1 MKLRTIA
8 LLGTVFAGVLPNCP
22 CHSSSALASERG
34 VAELTIS
41 SGTTD
46 IYREDFYSADFYS
59 AEATDSQMGKKLRWE
74 DLQKLNY
81 ETGEVPADLKALDGK
96 LVSVAGFAVPLGDD
110 GSEKLS
116 EFVLVPQ
123 PMMCIHVPPPPPN
136 QILMVKMKEPVVI
149 ESLYLPIWM
158 TGTLKIV
165 KPKSE
170 YGDASF
176 EMVGLRVKPYE
187 DRRQ

>member
-1 MKLRTIA
+1 MLGGLLAVA
-8 LLGTVFAGVLPNCP
+8 LPTCP
-22 CHSSSALASERG
+22 CNLTFHQTTAFASVSESHAAPAQAHRFSEFG
-34 VAELTIS
+34 AEKI
-41 SGTTD
+41 GD
-46 IYREDFYSADFYS
+46 D
-59 AEATDSQMGKKLRWE
+59 MGKKLRWE
-74 DLQKLNY
+74 DLQQLNY
-81 ETGEVPADLKALDGK
+81 ESGVVPPALKELDGK

-136 QILMVKMKEPVVI
+136 QIVLVKMKSPVVI

-176 EMVGLRVKPYE
+176 EMVGLRVTPYE
-187 DRRQ
+187 EVKK